1 MMRRKIRSHAFL
13 PAFSSS
19 KAARK
24 AGRCKIPQAALNRQK
39 LGQHCYCRGKRRER
53 KRERVR
59 MRESERVIEKGREG
73 KTVRVSERARDRE
86 KESGRGGE
94 GD

>member
-1 MMRRKIRSHAFL
+1 MVIFLRGLQSGKRSGDGIRPNDAMRRKILSHAFL

-39 LGQHCYCRGKRRER
+39 LGQHCYCRGKRREN
-53 KRERVR
+53 
-59 MRESERVIEKGREG
+59 EG
-73 KTVRVSERARDRE
+73 EDE
-86 KESGRGGE
+86 GE
-94 GD
+94 

>member
-1 MMRRKIRSHAFL
+1 MMRQEEKILSHAFL
-13 PAFSSS
+13 PSFSSS

-53 KRERVR
+53 E
-59 MRESERVIEKGREG
+59 REG
-73 KTVRVSERARDRE
+73 E
-86 KESGRGGE
+86 KEGE
-94 GD
+94 EQGV